1 MQIPSSLD
9 RAPAAKFEHAQRR
22 TQDFIYLIEP
32 AVGAGA
38 RRVVIHA
45 ETRAE
50 ADLKAMQAAK
60 DMHERER
67 LIQFVE

>member
-1 MQIPSSLD
+1 
-9 RAPAAKFEHAQRR
+9 
-22 TQDFIYLIEP
+22 
-32 AVGAGA
+32 
-38 RRVVIHA
+38 VVIRA

-60 DMHERER
+60 EMAERER

>member
-1 MQIPSSLD
+1 MLIPSSLD
-9 RAPAAKFEHAQRR
+9 RPEAAKFETINR
-22 TQDFIYLIEP
+22 TRKWHYVIEP
-32 AVGAGA
+32 ALGAGP
-38 RRVVIHA
+38 RNIYIDA

-67 LIQFVE
+67 LIQFME

>member
-1 MQIPSSLD
+1 MD
-9 RAPAAKFEHAQRR
+9 TKFESARR
-22 TQDFIYLIEP
+22 TQDYTYAIEP
-32 AVGAGA
+32 ALGAGC
-38 RRVVIHA
+38 RRVVIRA

-67 LIQFVE
+67 LIQLVE